1 MLLRDSL
8 PGSVKVLKKKNT
20 RSVPFVGKLL
30 SPVSLLCTKICQAR
44 DKLSLLLIVLQTI
57 IILLLTFFFGPKFVI
72 RVTFPVDDISSL
84 FKLIVNC
91 RRHYSALRF
100 VVTTLS
106 EIHNLY
112 LFIVF
117 GTAQSIESRVAKNI
131 FISYIL
137 IGQFRQPGLA
147 GGFKNQL

>member
-1 MLLRDSL
+1 M
-8 PGSVKVLKKKNT
+8 
-20 RSVPFVGKLL
+20 
-30 SPVSLLCTKICQAR
+30 
-44 DKLSLLLIVLQTI
+44 

-72 RVTFPVDDISSL
+72 RVTFPVDDISLL

-91 RRHYSALRF
+91 RRHYSALHF

-131 FISYIL
+131 FIIYIL